1 MQQLIIDRKKWR
13 TGGASFTEKVGP
25 TQLLNREGYMCCLGF
40 YSLQV
45 GNKTEEE
52 ILNMTCP
59 YQVEDK
65 TGIESLVTQYNGD
78 GVNSSFAHDA
88 IEINDNDLISN
99 EDREQRLIELF
110 KGEGIEISFINE
122 Y

>member
-1 MQQLIIDRKKWR
+1 MQQLIIDRSKWR
-13 TGGASFTEKVGP
+13 TGGTSFTEKVGP

-40 YSLQV
+40 YSLQI

-52 ILNMTCP
+52 ILDMTCP

-65 TGIESLVTQYNGD
+65 TGIESLVSLNNE
-78 GVNSSFAHDA
+78 VNSGFAHDA

-110 KGEGIEISFINE
+110 KGKEIEISFINE
-122 Y
+122 YSE

>member
-1 MQQLIIDRKKWR
+1 
-13 TGGASFTEKVGP
+13 
-25 TQLLNREGYMCCLGF
+25 MCCLGF
-40 YSLQV
+40 YSLQI

-65 TGIESLVTQYNGD
+65 TGIESLVTQYNGI
-78 GVNSSFAHDA
+78 NSMFAYDA

>member
-1 MQQLIIDRKKWR
+1 MKQLIIDRKKWR
-13 TGGASFTEKVGP
+13 TGGDLFTEKGL
-25 TQLLNREGYMCCLGF
+25 TKLLNKEGYMCCLGF
-40 YSLQV
+40 YSLQI

-65 TGIESLVTQYNGD
+65 TGIESLVTQYN

-110 KGEGIEISFINE
+110 KENGVEISFINE

>member
-1 MQQLIIDRKKWR
+1 MKQLIIDRKKWR
-13 TGGASFTEKVGP
+13 TGGDFFTEKGL
-25 TQLLNREGYMCCLGF
+25 TKLLNREGYMCCLGF
-40 YSLQV
+40 YSLQI
-45 GNKTEEE
+45 GNKTEKE

-59 YQVEDK
+59 YQVENQI
-65 TGIESLVTQYNGD
+65 GIESLVSKNGE
-78 GVNSSFAHDA
+78 VNSIFAYDA